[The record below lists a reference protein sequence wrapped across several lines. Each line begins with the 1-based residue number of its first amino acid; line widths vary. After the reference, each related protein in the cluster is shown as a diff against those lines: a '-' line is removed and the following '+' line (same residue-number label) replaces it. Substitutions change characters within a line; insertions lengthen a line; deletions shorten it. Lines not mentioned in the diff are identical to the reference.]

1 MVVQER
7 HLHRLLITLYPEKQ
21 GFLPYYQ
28 SISTLL
34 ASLVGEVKLGQEE
47 WDYGHLWEKG
57 AIFTAWKIIYSPK
70 GKVKVKVKMKS
81 PSHVRLFA
89 TPWTSSLPG
98 SSLHGI
104 LQARVLEW
112 VAISFSR
119 GSSQPRDRTWVSHIP
134 GRRFNLWA
142 TVTKSYSSPLPTRTE
157 KDYHK
162 LHCQQ
167 NIHLHLSFVFLC
179 QEGTKS
185 SGLPISRVYHNV

>member
-89 TPWTSSLPG
+89 TAWTSSLPG

-104 LQARVLEW
+104 LQARVL
-112 VAISFSR
+112 AISFSR
-119 GSSQPRDRTWVSHIP
+119 GSSQPRDQTWVSRIP

-142 TVTKSYSSPLPTRTE
+142 TREAEDSKF
-157 KDYHK
+157 
-162 LHCQQ
+162 Q
-167 NIHLHLSFVFLC
+167 NRKNTGMGKRKGWYNRLYYLSLESWVFKIILDWSKNYNSIWYGA
-179 QEGTKS
+179 QW
-185 SGLPISRVYHNV
+185 I